1 MNNAFGK
8 AFSNIKKPSRQKKEI
23 FFFPKVL
30 PWNAILFHQGRE
42 VKGELSQIQ
51 PCKLLCTRTDKKT
64 HKRDKIVHERL
75 DVPS

>member
-8 AFSNIKKPSRQKKEI
+8 AFSNIKKPSRQKKGNI
-23 FFFPKVL
+23 FFPKVL
-30 PWNAILFHQGRE
+30 PWIAFHQGRE